1 MKTLDQYQTHK
12 ARVFEN
18 TLRNLVVVSSFIRQL
33 EAIDGQLNEVN
44 QSTATKD
51 QPYGLLEDTCLDY
64 GIAQTLKALRERKDE
79 LSSYIKLGSKD
90 QVF

>member
-1 MKTLDQYQTHK
+1 MKTLDQYLSHR

-51 QPYGLLEDTCLDY
+51 QPYGLLEVTCLDC
-64 GIAQTLKALRERKDE
+64 GIAQTLKVLREHKDE
-79 LSSYIKLGSKD
+79 LTSYIKNGSKD
-90 QVF
+90 